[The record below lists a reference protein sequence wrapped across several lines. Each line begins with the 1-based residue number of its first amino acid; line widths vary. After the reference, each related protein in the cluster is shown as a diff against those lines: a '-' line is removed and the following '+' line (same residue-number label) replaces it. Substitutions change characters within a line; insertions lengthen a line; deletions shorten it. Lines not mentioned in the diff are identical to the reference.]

1 VTDAV
6 VLVSGGAAVT
16 PFTTPDAAAAS
27 GLAAGNTLTALRAHL
42 LGQGVRVFTAPARL
56 GVGEVRADAGWQGFD
71 EVSVVLPAD
80 VTVNSVGAI
89 DDAGVAL
96 AAFLRWLAREQGLTS
111 IDLVGHSM
119 GGLFSRAAIRE
130 LGAAG
135 PRVERLITLGTPWS
149 GAVLG
154 DAVAGEITNADA
166 HGDPATL
173 RILAEARAYAAAN
186 SQGAA
191 EQVSRRFLSAWNEAQ
206 AGVLDDIAVTAIG
219 AGFFAA
225 AAEPQRLWPHDGLV
239 SLASGRADDV
249 PVEVVPLLERHSF
262 PDDVHSIF
270 FAEAFGL
277 PWERALTWDPEVF
290 AVVDAA
296 RGI

>member
-1 VTDAV
+1 MADAV

-16 PFTTPDAAAAS
+16 PYTDPERAAAT

-42 LGQGVRVFTAPARL
+42 LERGVPVFTAPARL
-56 GVGEVRADAGWQGFD
+56 GVGEVRVDAGWQGFD
-71 EVSVVLPAD
+71 DVPVVLPEG
-80 VTVNSVGAI
+80 VTINSVGAI

-96 AAFLRWLAREQGLTS
+96 AAFLRWLADEHALTG

-130 LGAAG
+130 LASGG
-135 PRVERLITLGTPWS
+135 PRVERLITLGTPWD

-154 DAVAGEITNADA
+154 DAVAGEITDADA
-166 HGDPATL
+166 HGDPATST
-173 RILAEARAYAAAN
+173 ILAQAREYAAAH

-191 EQVSRRFLSAWNEAQ
+191 EQVARGFLRPWNVAQ

-219 AGFFAA
+219 AGYFAA
-225 AAEPQRLWPHDGLV
+225 ATEPAQLWPHDGLV
-239 SLASGRADDV
+239 SLRSGRADDV
-249 PVEVVPLLERHSF
+249 PAAVLPRVERHSF
-262 PDDVHSIF
+262 ADDVHSIF
-270 FAEAFGL
+270 FADAFGL
-277 PWERALTWDPEVF
+277 PWERALTWNPEVF

-296 RGI
+296 RGM